1 MENKYKLAIF
11 GSKNFIDYK
20 EFKLFILKKV
30 NVNLFNT
37 ILTLQDKFFSE
48 YVENFA
54 KEFNIEYKEIPL
66 QSDKLGKIAKI
77 KKYEQIINEA
87 DMIFIFMDNDSKNAL
102 TLINMIKEKEKLYH
116 VYK

>member
-1 MENKYKLAIF
+1 M
-11 GSKNFIDYK
+11 
-20 EFKLFILKKV
+20 
-30 NVNLFNT
+30 
-37 ILTLQDKFFSE
+37 
-48 YVENFA
+48 
-54 KEFNIEYKEIPL
+54 

-102 TLINMIKEKEKLYH
+102 TLINTIKKKEKLYH